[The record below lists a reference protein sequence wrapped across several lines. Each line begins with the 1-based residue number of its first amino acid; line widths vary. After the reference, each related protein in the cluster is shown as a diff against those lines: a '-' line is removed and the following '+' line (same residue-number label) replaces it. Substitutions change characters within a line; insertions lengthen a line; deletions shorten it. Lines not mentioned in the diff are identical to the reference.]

1 MKVQIYTLQSVSE
14 AKKVASLGVDHV
26 GITPANIGLPGEITL
41 EVGKDICTSL
51 TETTT
56 VAISVSNNIREIINM
71 ALFVKPDILHLCG
84 NPGSISVND
93 IENLKEKIIDAG
105 VEIMYA
111 ISVDNDQ
118 AIQAAI
124 DYSHISDYLILDT
137 STEEVEGIGASG
149 KTHDWNI
156 SRSIVENVRTPVILA
171 GGLSIENVQDAI
183 TKVKPWG
190 VDSLTHTNKLMDDGS
205 FIKDFKKVEEFVN
218 KSKEII

>member
-93 IENLKEKIIDAG
+93 IENIKEKIIDSG
-105 VEIMYA
+105 IEIMYA

-124 DYSHISDYLILDT
+124 DYSHVSDYLILDT

-171 GGLSIENVQDAI
+171 GGLSIENVQEAI

>member
-105 VEIMYA
+105 IEIMYA

-124 DYSHISDYLILDT
+124 DYSHVSDYLILDT

>member
-26 GITPANIGLPGEITL
+26 GITPANIGLPGEVSL
-41 EVGKDICTSL
+41 ETGKDICASL

-56 VAISVSNNIREIINM
+56 VAISVSNNISEIIDM
-71 ALFVKPDILHLCG
+71 VLFVKPDILHLCG

-93 IENLKEKIIDAG
+93 IEKIKEKLLDTEIQ
-105 VEIMYA
+105 IMYA
-111 ISVDNDQ
+111 ISVDSTE
-118 AIQAAI
+118 AIQNAI
-124 DYSHISDYLILDT
+124 DYSNVSDYLILDT
-137 STEEVEGIGASG
+137 STTDVEGIGASG

-156 SRSIVENVRTPVILA
+156 SRSIVENVNIPVILA
-171 GGLSIENVQDAI
+171 GGISIENVQEAI
-183 TKVKPWG
+183 AKVKPWG

-205 FIKDFKKVEEFVN
+205 FIKDFKKVEEFVS

>member
-105 VEIMYA
+105 IEIMYA

-118 AIQAAI
+118 AIQAAV
-124 DYSHISDYLILDT
+124 DYSHVSDYLILDT

-171 GGLSIENVQDAI
+171 GGLSIENVQEAI

>member
-56 VAISVSNNIREIINM
+56 VAFSVSNNISEIINM

-93 IENLKEKIIDAG
+93 IQNIKEKII
-105 VEIMYA
+105 E
-111 ISVDNDQ
+111 
-118 AIQAAI
+118 
-124 DYSHISDYLILDT
+124 
-137 STEEVEGIGASG
+137 
-149 KTHDWNI
+149 
-156 SRSIVENVRTPVILA
+156 
-171 GGLSIENVQDAI
+171 
-183 TKVKPWG
+183 
-190 VDSLTHTNKLMDDGS
+190 
-205 FIKDFKKVEEFVN
+205 
-218 KSKEII
+218 

>member
-105 VEIMYA
+105 IEIMYA

>member
-56 VAISVSNNIREIINM
+56 VAISVSNNISEIINM

-93 IENLKEKIIDAG
+93 IENIKEKIIDSG
-105 VEIMYA
+105 IEIMYA

-124 DYSHISDYLILDT
+124 DYSHVSDYLILDT

-156 SRSIVENVRTPVILA
+156 SRSIVQNVKTPVILA
-171 GGLSIENVQDAI
+171 GGLSIENLQEAIAKVQ
-183 TKVKPWG
+183 PWG

-205 FIKDFKKVEEFVN
+205 FVKDFKKVEEFVK
-218 KSKEII
+218 KSKEIT